1 MTQEISMKI
10 IFPSCVLNCQFR
22 MYVNL
27 SACTTVISGW
37 VVVVSSFRD
46 GRCVCVH
53 ACAHMCV
60 SILSAHQC
68 FWGFLL
74 GAEDCRL
81 WYHHSF
87 WSDSHLPSSVLQFT
101 FSALSLTF
109 LQILSSWCL
118 VSFDFSPS
126 SLAMLQEFFSPCFSC
141 CCCSLAQ

>member
-1 MTQEISMKI
+1 MKI

-27 SACTTVISGW
+27 SACTTIISGW

-74 GAEDCRL
+74 GPGWLSARAVPPTPMWPWAPRL
-81 WYHHSF
+81 
-87 WSDSHLPSSVLQFT
+87 
-101 FSALSLTF
+101 
-109 LQILSSWCL
+109 
-118 VSFDFSPS
+118 
-126 SLAMLQEFFSPCFSC
+126 
-141 CCCSLAQ
+141 CCSQTGQGPGC